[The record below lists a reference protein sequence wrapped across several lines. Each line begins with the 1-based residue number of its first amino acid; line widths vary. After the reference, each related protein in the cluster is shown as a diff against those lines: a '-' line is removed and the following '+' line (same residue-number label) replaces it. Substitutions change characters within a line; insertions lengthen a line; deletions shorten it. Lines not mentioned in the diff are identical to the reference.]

1 MENKNAQLKEQVSTS
16 DIPENAK
23 KALEIL
29 DELENF
35 TVNLRKK
42 LMAELRPGGN
52 VVHLKL
58 DDSK

>member
-1 MENKNAQLKEQVSTS
+1 MQDIKIKEQV
-16 DIPENAK
+16 DLNKLPDEAVQ
-23 KALEIL
+23 ALKIL

-35 TVNLRKK
+35 TAELRKK

-58 DDSK
+58 DDM